1 MHARAQ
7 RAAAQGQESG
17 HRPKPRSWQVSGI
30 DDQPAGLAV
39 GQQCLGVTRELACV
53 SQLGV
58 QLSPVPT
65 QWQVGNRE
73 VLKP

>member
-1 MHARAQ
+1 MPEHREPQ
-7 RAAAQGQESG
+7 LRGRRQVTGQSPDLGRCQGSMI
-17 HRPKPRSWQVSGI
+17 SL
-30 DDQPAGLAV
+30 PALAV
-39 GQQCLGVTRELACV
+39 GQQCLGVTRELGCV

-58 QLSPVPT
+58 QLSPVPA